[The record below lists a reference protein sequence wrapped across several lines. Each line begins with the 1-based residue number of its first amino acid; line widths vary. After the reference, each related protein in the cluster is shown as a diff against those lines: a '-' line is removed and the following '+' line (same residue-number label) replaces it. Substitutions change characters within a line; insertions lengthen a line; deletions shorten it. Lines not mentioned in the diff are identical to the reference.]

1 MQLRSMSSCLLSARD
16 YKRRHLLFPK
26 EVCHVTENIKRVKS
40 AFRFFNPNKMYCTR
54 KVQIYL
60 S

>member
-1 MQLRSMSSCLLSARD
+1 MQLRKMSSCLFSARA
-16 YKRRHLLFPK
+16 YKRKHLLFPK
-26 EVCHVTENIKRVKS
+26 EVCHVVENIKWVKP
-40 AFRFFNPNKMYCTR
+40 AFRFFSPNKMYCTR

>member
-1 MQLRSMSSCLLSARD
+1 MQLRSMSSCLFSARD
-16 YKRRHLLFPK
+16 YKRRHLLFPE
-26 EVCHVTENIKRVKS
+26 EVCHVENIKQVKQ